1 VQAPFFDGDLL
12 VWPESDTP
20 GSETSLRAYNVS
32 AHAAAP
38 LPPVLA
44 SVQGT
49 DYIVTDG
56 TRTAYLSP
64 DFTRLYYSPA
74 QDQPGRVML
83 RLQPGQDFTDLALA
97 PGSLAWSTTTA
108 TYLASTRTGAFT
120 QVTPHYGYATG
131 SQSVVLIS
139 DAPSQKSA
147 HPPLPTHVVDPAA
160 IDWPDCH
167 GGQ

>member
-1 VQAPFFDGDLL
+1 
-12 VWPESDTP
+12 
-20 GSETSLRAYNVS
+20 
-32 AHAAAP
+32 
-38 LPPVLA
+38 
-44 SVQGT
+44 
-49 DYIVTDG
+49 
-56 TRTAYLSP
+56 
-64 DFTRLYYSPA
+64 
-74 QDQPGRVML
+74 ML

-160 IDWPDCH
+160 IDWPDCQ